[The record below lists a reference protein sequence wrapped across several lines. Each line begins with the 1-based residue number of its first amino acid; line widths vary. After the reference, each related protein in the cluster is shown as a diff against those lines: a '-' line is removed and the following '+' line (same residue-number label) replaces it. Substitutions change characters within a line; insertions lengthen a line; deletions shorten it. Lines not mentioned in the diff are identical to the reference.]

1 VIGFTVPDPNDCLVQ
16 VSTDPAFG
24 SFVND
29 TNNALFTGSQKC
41 NRAGSV
47 VNGNDVVFVIGL
59 RTSQKATDRRFHSRA
74 LKCNTVHY
82 YRIISQFQQD
92 SASPR
97 IFQTRNPPLGALY
110 PEPPPFDPTLTAFGN
125 YAWPEFDWS
134 DPTKSVI
141 EPLTGLEIKP
151 FTRPG
156 TRTQFA
162 TNSQWSTPFDVHSAW
177 TNANNA
183 ATAGGGFATGA
194 GGPTDYLFLPLP
206 WFKSDQGPY
215 IGGWSASYGLD
226 DLLVRPYGS
235 ATTVDGTHNVISLC
249 LSIDSGQ
256 TCASSSFTVTL
267 TGSSGAKSLVPAAIL
282 KPIFA
287 NWNLVARQC
296 QKVPVTGNVTV
307 SGSNVTLLSPVPGQY
322 FDVTMARGS
331 KVFIAGA
338 ASMAPTPCP
347 NDMCTVASVRSA
359 TQITIAESCST
370 SRCPVNQIFTAATF
384 GLRVAKTTSTGSVS
398 VSFGVDV
405 GYSAMSDAG
414 VNGGSSYCNNNSVT
428 VTVDRAGNALTQ
440 SLRGY
445 LCTSGGGDLL
455 LLIPSNADGTPRGE
469 VRLLSALRIPSF
481 TGNGLTS
488 GNATLNLSGF
498 DPTIGNK
505 FSSAPIVQGSTYLFT
520 GIYDTTVTDG
530 DGRPCD
536 YREWP
541 LGGTR
546 YANEYLGDCV
556 RWTNLINPFASPA
569 RDLRSQIVN
578 AYQTGRNVLGATVS
592 ATPHPGFDLS
602 FMVTSPYVYT
612 DAGLVT
618 VTLFNGPNFT
628 SNGLTVVGTFELT
641 TGVLVHVTD
650 TWSQLPARW
659 GNCHGCAA
667 HTEGTRRDGA
677 MNILTDDG
685 NGHALN
691 GAWQTN
697 ITQVNRASF
706 GSTPVWDTNT
716 ALAYNEGYTCPTLP
730 QALVDI
736 GGSGSN
742 CIQVKISSEA
752 CSHIPSAT
760 FYFLDGTTE
769 VQKFPCTTNVGGTLT
784 VPTGAST
791 WSKLQ
796 DIIVNDWVQ
805 DRSFTYLGSTE
816 RLVVA
821 TKTVNAANDIDMWL
835 IRWVGCRGAKF
846 PDGLRFGGPTGS
858 CEFPSPALSAHTN
871 GWSLRMTVPFSY
883 GTDAGTQFSVLN
895 PLSITTPWIAGNF
908 HKAQTHGVTGASPTD
923 GNVTSVTPD
932 TVHYDVQ
939 YDQPF
944 TSQIYTPYS
953 AGSIIQNPGFATNN
967 STGPPVQNYVSLTQ
981 YKAAPRE
988 RVWALDYRHINP
1000 AAGNGAEADS
1010 AMGNGQVAYTI
1021 TLQSGTT
1028 QTYQLATDG
1037 AGRDSLSSGAPDP
1050 KRLPM
1055 IGSAGR
1061 YLLKDYSSPA
1071 TGNVFG
1077 DFQTYGWCRAYKV
1090 NECRTGS
1097 AVGGLYVSVPS
1108 ATTTAGSCYSNQ
1120 YEKNIPCIFSNTPVT
1135 ANVMQFDI
1143 SQADATGSRQRRL
1156 GYGLAGPLRQYQF
1169 NNARATPDGKYMIFP
1184 GNWVDGQRREL
1195 MIAELPPWPNVDAY
1209 DRTTFVP
1216 VPVNVDADP
1225 NAPNARVRFGYAEN
1239 GPPES
1244 LFCTTRQD
1252 SCSTEPPTLAPTD
1265 PYSFMSETRTA
1276 QTCSNGCT
1284 IRIPGI
1290 SERVVYYVIE
1300 WLSSTGTV
1308 VRSSSLHADVVAGA
1322 VLSSKHGYTIGAN
1335 MLLRNAAVR

>member
-1 VIGFTVPDPNDCLVQ
+1 
-16 VSTDPAFG
+16 
-24 SFVND
+24 
-29 TNNALFTGSQKC
+29 
-41 NRAGSV
+41 
-47 VNGNDVVFVIGL
+47 
-59 RTSQKATDRRFHSRA
+59 
-74 LKCNTVHY
+74 
-82 YRIISQFQQD
+82 
-92 SASPR
+92 
-97 IFQTRNPPLGALY
+97 
-110 PEPPPFDPTLTAFGN
+110 
-125 YAWPEFDWS
+125 
-134 DPTKSVI
+134 
-141 EPLTGLEIKP
+141 LTGLEIKP

-156 TRTQFA
+156 TRTGYA
-162 TNSQWSTPFDVHSAW
+162 ANSPWSSPVFDVHSAW

-183 ATAGGGFATGA
+183 ATAGVSFATGA

-206 WFKSDQGPY
+206 WFKSNEGPY
-215 IGGWSASYGLD
+215 IGGWNAGFGLD
-226 DLLVRPYGS
+226 DILVRPYGS

-256 TCASSSFTVTL
+256 TCASSSFNVTL
-267 TGSSGAKSLVPAAIL
+267 TGSSGAKSLVPAATL
-282 KPIFA
+282 KPLFA
-287 NWNLVARQC
+287 NWNLIARQG
-296 QKVPVTGNVTV
+296 QKGPVTGNVTV
-307 SGSNVTLLSPVPGQY
+307 SGSTVTLLSPAQGQY
-322 FDVTMARGS
+322 FDVTAAAGS
-331 KVFIAGA
+331 KVVIAGA
-338 ASMAPTPCP
+338 SSMAPTPCP
-347 NDMCTVASVRSA
+347 NNMCTVASVDSA
-359 TQITIAESCST
+359 TQITIAESCS
-370 SRCPVNQIFTAATF
+370 SGGCPVNQVFTAAAF
-384 GLRVAKTTSTGSVS
+384 GLRAAKTTSTGAVS
-398 VSFGVDV
+398 VSFGLDV
-405 GYSAMSDAG
+405 GESEMSSSG
-414 VNGGSSYCNNNSVT
+414 VNGDSTYCNNNSVA
-428 VTVDRAGNALTQ
+428 VTVDRAGNALAQ
-440 SLRGY
+440 NLSGY

-481 TGNGLTS
+481 TGNGLTL
-488 GNATLNLSGF
+488 GNATLNLAGF
-498 DPTIGNK
+498 DPAIGNK
-505 FSSAPIVQGSTYLFT
+505 FSSTPTGQGGTFLFT
-520 GIYDTTVTDG
+520 GIYDTTATDG

-536 YREWP
+536 YREWS
-541 LGGTR
+541 LGGSH

-556 RWTNLINPFASPA
+556 RWTNLINPSASPA

-578 AYQTGRNVLGATVS
+578 AYQTGLNVLGATVS
-592 ATPHPGFDLS
+592 TTPHPGFDLS

-628 SNGLTVVGTFELT
+628 SNGLSVIGTFDAT
-641 TGVLVHVTD
+641 TGVLIHVVD
-650 TWSQLPARW
+650 SWSQFPERW
-659 GNCHGCAA
+659 GNCHGCVSF
-667 HTEGTRRDGA
+667 TEGTWREGTMNVLIDGSG
-677 MNILTDDG
+677 G
-685 NGHALN
+685 NEQHALN
-691 GAWQTN
+691 GAWQTQ
-697 ITQVNRASF
+697 TVQVNRA
-706 GSTPVWDTNT
+706 GSGSAPAWDTNT
-716 ALAYNEGYTCPTLP
+716 ALAYNEGYRCPALP

-736 GGSGSN
+736 GGSGAN

-752 CSHIPSAT
+752 CSHIPSTT
-760 FYFLDGTTE
+760 FHFLDGQTE
-769 VQKFPCTTNVGGTLT
+769 LQKFPCTTNVGGTLT
-784 VPTGAST
+784 VPAGAST

-796 DIIVNDWVQ
+796 DIAVNDWVQ
-805 DRSFTYLGSTE
+805 DRDNDYPYLGSTE

-821 TKTVNAANDIDMWL
+821 SKTINAAGDIDMWL
-835 IRWVGCRGAKF
+835 IRWVGCRGAAF
-846 PDGLRFGGPTGS
+846 PDGLTFTQGPAGPCS
-858 CEFPSPALSAHTN
+858 FPHQNLSAHAN

-883 GTDAGTQFSVLN
+883 GTDAGSQFSVLN

-908 HKAQTHGVTGASPTD
+908 HKAQTHGVTGTSPTD

-932 TVHYDVQ
+932 SVHYDVQ

-944 TSQIYTPYS
+944 TSQIYTPYP
-953 AGSIIQNPGFATNN
+953 AGTIVQNPPFATKY
-967 STGPPVQNYVSLTQ
+967 SGPPLQNYPSLVQ
-981 YKAAPRE
+981 FKAPAKE

-1010 AMGNGQVAYTI
+1010 AVGNGQVTYTI

-1037 AGRDSLSSGAPDP
+1037 AGKDSLSSGPPDP

-1077 DFQTYGWCRAYKV
+1077 DSQTYGWCRAYKV

-1097 AVGGLYVSVPS
+1097 TVGSLYVSVPS
-1108 ATTTAGSCYSNQ
+1108 ATTSAGNCYSNQ
-1120 YEKNIPCIFSNTPVT
+1120 YERNIPCIFSNASVT
-1135 ANVMQFDI
+1135 ANIMQFSV
-1143 SQADATGSRQRRL
+1143 SQSDATGSHQRRL

-1169 NNARATPDGKYMIFP
+1169 DNARATPDGKYMIFP

-1252 SCSTEPPTLAPTD
+1252 SCSTELPTLAPTD

-1276 QTCSNGCT
+1276 QDCSNGCT

-1290 SERVVYYVIE
+1290 SDRVVYYVIE
-1300 WLSSTGTV
+1300 WLSSAGTV
-1308 VRSSSLHADVVAGA
+1308 VRSSSLQAGVVAGA
-1322 VLSSKHGYTIGAN
+1322 VSSSRRGPTIAPN
-1335 MLLRNAAVR
+1335 MLLRNAVVR